1 MADKPIYCGSGKSQN
16 QSWLKCTINPD
27 KLMDHIQEFKGNRF
41 VKLDINI
48 KDEHDQYGKDVSIT
62 IDTWQPNKKEE
73 PEEEPARD
81 MELPETN
88 DDLPF

>member
-1 MADKPIYCGSGKSQN
+1 MADKKIYCGSGKSQN
-16 QSWLKCTINPD
+16 QNWLKCTINPD

-73 PEEEPARD
+73 PEEESARD